1 MLDFFN
7 TDRAGGGLNL
17 HGPAHAANGLG
28 AGSDV
33 GTDFRVAGNLNRVC
47 NADVAHAR
55 VIFSDA
61 DGIALLFDG
70 RIRERIVEAFLRT
83 LGAEPGSTDATV
95 DVNFAVGAAGDIHV
109 TGGVVEFHTDG
120 AGNGVVAIKC
130 AGNRRSALACG
141 DERRGRNESERQI
154 EIAMALHSSSVTA
167 QNSAPGRP
175 IDSYARA
182 GNYVPA
188 AALAERWLAVDR
200 VSFREP

>member
-70 RIRERIVEAFLRT
+70 RLRERIVDAFFLP
-83 LGAEPGSTDATV
+83 LAAEPPTSNATV
-95 DVNFAVGAAGDIHV
+95 DLNF
-109 TGGVVEFHTDG
+109 
-120 AGNGVVAIKC
+120 
-130 AGNRRSALACG
+130 
-141 DERRGRNESERQI
+141 
-154 EIAMALHSSSVTA
+154 
-167 QNSAPGRP
+167 
-175 IDSYARA
+175 
-182 GNYVPA
+182 
-188 AALAERWLAVDR
+188 
-200 VSFREP
+200 